1 MAGGM
6 HGGMQGHEGERE
18 VQTDRLP
25 PLPPVQLSGTEGSTV
40 AALPFPTQQSFVVV
54 VVYLLYIHHP
64 GLRNDHWVLWNTASE
79 NVLVKCFSTLG
90 PWTSIGP

>member
-25 PLPPVQLSGTEGSTV
+25 PPPPVQLSGTEGSTV
-40 AALPFPTQQSFVVV
+40 AALPFPPAQHVETSNTPPSNSTVFCCCCCLST
-54 VVYLLYIHHP
+54 VYP
-64 GLRNDHWVLWNTASE
+64 PSRS
-79 NVLVKCFSTLG
+79 KK
-90 PWTSIGP
+90 